1 MRLAAT
7 CNFGLSSVLKNEILK
22 LGFPIVES
30 TERFVRFEGDFR
42 TIAKANLRLR
52 TANRVYLEVCGGPAE
67 DFDRLFESAKKGEWD
82 RVLPIGHP
90 VTVRAVSE
98 KSKLDSLP
106 TIQKTVKKAI
116 TESFTGRPGGIM
128 PEDPSLPEI
137 SVLALVRD
145 DQVLFLLDTSGEPL
159 HKRGYR
165 IASVEAPIK
174 ETLAAGLVL
183 LSNWRFSEPFR
194 DPFCGSGTI
203 AIEAAMIAKNVAPGI
218 LRHFAFERFPFADRI
233 GLEEERAACKASEF
247 RTKSHDIA
255 GSDKDPEAVSA
266 ARSNAAAMG
275 LGDAVRFEVAE
286 FPKDVGMPKTG
297 TLVTNP
303 PYGER
308 LANEDAAR
316 DAHQAVFGAFR
327 ASPDLTGGVITAL
340 PEAEPLSEGLEMKN
354 RKIPNA
360 SIPCRY
366 YFRTPKRG

>member
-7 CNFGLSSVLKNEILK
+7 CNFGLSSVLKNEIRK
-22 LGFPIVES
+22 LGYEIVES

-42 TIAKANLRLR
+42 AIARANLRLR
-52 TANRVYLEVCGGPAE
+52 TANRVYVEVSEGSAK
-67 DFDRLFESAKKGEWD
+67 DFDELFEVVRKGEWKMI
-82 RVLPIGHP
+82 LPVGNP

-98 KSKLDSLP
+98 KSALDSLP

-116 TESFTGRPGGIM
+116 VDGYTGRPGGIM
-128 PEDPSLPEI
+128 PEDPEMPEI
-137 SVLALVRD
+137 SVLALIRENR
-145 DQVLFLLDTSGEPL
+145 VLVLLDTSGDPL

-165 IASVEAPIK
+165 VSGVEAPIK

-218 LRHFAFERFPFADRI
+218 LRSFAFERFPFASRI
-233 GLEEERAACKASEF
+233 DLEAERAECRKNEMRS
-247 RTKSHDIA
+247 KPHDIA
-255 GSDKDPEAVSA
+255 GSDCDAEAVASS
-266 ARSNAAAMG
+266 RSNAAAMG
-275 LGDAVRFEVAE
+275 LEDSVKFEVAA
-286 FPKDVGMPKTG
+286 FSSVTMPQTG

-308 LANEDAAR
+308 LSDKEAATE
-316 DAHQAVFGAFR
+316 AHEVLFETFR
-327 ASPDLTGGVITAL
+327 SNPGLSGGIITAL
-340 PEAEPLSEGLEMKN
+340 EEALPLAEGLGMKN
-354 RKIPNA
+354 RKIPNG

-366 YFRTPKRG
+366 YFRTPERG